1 MEIYERYASLFLHS
15 NATFLCER
23 AHAEVRTAAS
33 LEALAS
39 CYLRQGAAKRAY
51 AVLCGCASSANG
63 RYLLAVA
70 CYKLDKLAEA
80 ETALLPDRAAAGPK
94 ASRDLLLG
102 PGSPVPH
109 GAAGSTS
116 SASSASTR
124 TGGTTPR
131 LGASV
136 DADAA
141 FDDHA
146 PHAPGTGRRSGSG
159 ASSASPPGAAAAA
172 PPARR
177 RRRGR
182 RDAAPVAAGRRRNLF
197 GGPASSARVDDENAP
212 PRRRRGVARAFA
224 APLDMGTPHQRSAC
238 GEDSSS
244 RARSRRSTRRTPW
257 PTRRRRRHRDDQAQG
272 ADVRPRR
279 PGSAYDDASS
289 ADKPRAKVARRSDAA
304 PPPEAPRD
312 DGAADAPPTTSPTP
326 RRALLGAA
334 LLRVLRRLG
343 AARDCIGRT
352 RGPDALRHLH
362 AVPARH
368 FETGWVQHHV
378 GKVHFEAADY
388 EAAVRSL
395 RTMRRVEPH
404 RMAGLELLST
414 ALWHLKDDVELCY
427 LARHCVDFDAE
438 PRGLRA
444 IAVDPRFAYAYTLCG
459 HEYVAN
465 EDFEK
470 AIGMYRHAMRIDE
483 RHYNAWY
490 GLGAIYY
497 RQEKYE
503 LAEYHFDRALCH
515 NPTSSVLHCYLGMTL
530 HANQKRSPST
540 TSSTSLARRRRA
552 LARAASR
559 RDRRRLRAP
568 PRDSAGPGI
577 PAGDVADAEAG
588 AAAAER
594 RFSDTALADARRD
607 ALRGGPATPPLSLA
621 KAGGDLIC
629 LHWPVR
635 EEVWWCGLRVR
646 KVGAMTIVYEWTDRD
661 GAKRRLLLGPYAHF
675 LCLHVLLLCAIAAC
689 VYGAVVPA
697 SWVAARA
704 LGLALAFLALAALA
718 ATALADP
725 GVFPRYFTRARPDWT
740 YSEYAH
746 AFRPPGTIFCQECQI
761 LVEDY
766 NHFCPWSGT
775 AIGKGNGAFTAALAP
790 SSRASSSTSW

>member
-80 ETALLPDRAAAGPK
+80 ETALLPDRAARAAGPK

-109 GAAGSTS
+109 GAAGLHLLGVVCQHTHRRDHAVEYYRLSLRLDALMWVS
-116 SASSASTR
+116 FDALCQ
-124 TGGTTPR
+124 

-146 PHAPGTGRRSGSG
+146 PHALRDRPAKRLRGQLSVVAG
-159 ASSASPPGAAAAA
+159 AGAAASAA
-172 PPARR
+172 PPAARPPR
-177 RRRGR
+177 
-182 RDAAPVAAGRRRNLF
+182 AGGATPLLSPPGGGGNLF

-212 PRRRRGVARAFA
+212 PRPPPSASSAGAFSPR
-224 APLDMGTPHQRSAC
+224 PLDMGTPHQRSAC
-238 GEDSSS
+238 GEDSLVARQESS
-244 RARSRRSTRRTPW
+244 LDEENAMADAAAPPPPLTATTKPKALTFASATP
-257 PTRRRRRHRDDQAQG
+257 
-272 ADVRPRR
+272 

-312 DGAADAPPTTSPTP
+312 DGAADAPPDDEPSDAADA
-326 RRALLGAA
+326 RARLGAA

-427 LARHCVDFDAE
+427 LARHCVDFDARSPE
-438 PRGLRA
+438 AWCASGNCLSLQKEHDGAIRCFQRA

-483 RHYNAWY
+483 RHYNAWCVVRARRPPLFPASSFETPSRRRY

-530 HANQKRSPST
+530 HANQKCH
-540 TSSTSLARRRRA
+540 
-552 LARAASR
+552 
-559 RDRRRLRAP
+559 
-568 PRDSAGPGI
+568 
-577 PAGDVADAEAG
+577 
-588 AAAAER
+588 
-594 RFSDTALADARRD
+594 D
-607 ALRGGPATPPLSLA
+607 ALRHLRRAALMEPKNPQARFQCANVLISLDKYEDA
-621 KAGGDLIC
+621 LAELRAVSD
-629 LHWPVR
+629 HAPR
-635 EEVWWCGLRVR
+635 EASV
-646 KVGAMTIVYEWTDRD
+646 
-661 GAKRRLLLGPYAHF
+661 HF
-675 LCLHVLLLCAIAAC
+675 LMGKVCKKLGRLDDAMMHFTFALDLEPKDNNLIKSAID
-689 VYGAVVPA
+689 
-697 SWVAARA
+697 R
-704 LGLALAFLALAALA
+704 LEE
-718 ATALADP
+718 
-725 GVFPRYFTRARPDWT
+725 PDV
-740 YSEYAH
+740 SEDEK
-746 AFRPPGTIFCQECQI
+746 F
-761 LVEDY
+761 
-766 NHFCPWSGT
+766 
-775 AIGKGNGAFTAALAP
+775 
-790 SSRASSSTSW
+790 